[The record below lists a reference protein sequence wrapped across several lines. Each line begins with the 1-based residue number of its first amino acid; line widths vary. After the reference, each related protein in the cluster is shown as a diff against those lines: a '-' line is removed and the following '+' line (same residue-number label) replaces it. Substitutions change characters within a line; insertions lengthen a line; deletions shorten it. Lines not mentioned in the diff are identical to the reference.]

1 VAGVNYEVNIQLNAK
16 KLDDQLK
23 TLEKRVNDLK
33 KNLAAPLRN
42 EDAAARRSL
51 TTQKQS
57 ARLAERRQA
66 TQIVTYNLGRK
77 TNELEAKGVNVAKIR
92 EKLSAAAKENDKGRL
107 TMARAQN
114 SVARTLIAQ
123 ETAKL
128 RISTKA
134 NRMQAESIDALFK
147 AQVKRYTLDQQIR
160 RLEEAGV
167 KTDKLRAKLGEITAA
182 QAKRNFGTH
191 KQLSAQLT
199 LDIKKE
205 RDKLAL
211 QQRQTRELQ
220 KQLKLSA
227 ANAPFNPI
235 QGSASLPGSPIA
247 RQLARRGDPRAYT
260 TPVGPFPAFSGVAP
274 SSPIGGAPN
283 IPGSP
288 AGLRRQRRIQQAS
301 GVALG
306 AGFPLLFGGG
316 PGSVLGGA
324 AGGLVG
330 GPAGFA
336 AQIALS
342 ALGQQLDK
350 FVGSTLEASKAFT
363 STSKAFEFVREKSL
377 FSSQQI
383 EARAIELEKQGK
395 AEELAKLLTQEL
407 TTVIGT
413 DGVKSLKLLGD
424 ETSEVTRLWAQLTLQ
439 LQALIAG
446 PLTNFLKLVS
456 QFVGGITLRSQFS
469 ALEQSVSPTQ
479 AKRLQEILTE
489 KRGTRVISAQ
499 QQAAAFSDPRFQTAP
514 ITQSR
519 AKQITVPGTITN
531 EVLRQTLE
539 QATKEGIK
547 APATPLIP
555 VTPLDRLGITPPKTK
570 KGRRSRIPDL
580 QAEQQKLQQLLGLE
594 RTMFELKRNDD
605 DLGVR
610 QLEHRMRMAELA
622 EKEAKIRAS
631 DVPQKEK
638 DLAISNLGLEAK
650 RAELQLAYDIE
661 QINKEAAQ
669 RAFEEMQNKIKQQN
683 QLNKGMQ
690 QQLQLAQQVSDVLG
704 QGMTR
709 SFDLLIT
716 GASNWGMALRD
727 IAANV
732 LQDIARQ
739 LIQIYVIE
747 QAVGFMRTLFS
758 PNPYASLVAPGGRYE
773 GGALPS
779 TPPPL
784 PALPGKALGGAVSAG
799 KPYMVGER
807 GPELFVPGAQGNIVP
822 NHGMGGSNIVVNV
835 DASGSSVEGNANE
848 QKQLGEAIGVAI
860 RQELIKQKRPGGLL
874 A

>member
-16 KLDDQLK
+16 PLDDQLK

-33 KNLAAPLRN
+33 KNLAAPLRT
-42 EDAAARRSL
+42 EERAAKQAAASAKERARLEDRAAAAQVTRVNLGQRLNRLEEKGLDVTKGRTIINRSL
-51 TTQKQS
+51 K
-57 ARLAERRQA
+57 AYEE
-66 TQIVTYNLGRK
+66 GRIQ
-77 TNELEAKGVNVAKIR
+77 T
-92 EKLSAAAKENDKGRL
+92 
-107 TMARAQN
+107 ARAQN
-114 SVARTLIAQ
+114 SLARTYITQLERQ
-123 ETAKL
+123 LKVGVKTG
-128 RISTKA
+128 
-134 NRMQAESIDALFK
+134 RMQAENIDALSK

-160 RLEEAGV
+160 RLEEAGLN
-167 KTDKLRAKLGEITAA
+167 TDKLRAKLGEVTTA
-182 QAKRNFGTH
+182 QARRQFGSF
-191 KQLSAQLT
+191 KQLTNELSLA
-199 LDIKKE
+199 IRKE
-205 RDKLAL
+205 RDRLEL
-211 QQRQTRELQ
+211 QKRQTREIERQ
-220 KQLKLSA
+220 
-227 ANAPFNPI
+227 
-235 QGSASLPGSPIA
+235 A
-247 RQLARRGDPRAYT
+247 RIGGPR
-260 TPVGPFPAFSGVAP
+260 
-274 SSPIGGAPN
+274 SPIGGRAN

-288 AGLRRQRRIQQAS
+288 AALAARGKARSQRLQ

-330 GPAGFA
+330 GPANFA

-342 ALGQQLDK
+342 ALGQQFDT

-363 STSKAFEFVREKSL
+363 STSKAFDLVRERSL

-395 AEELAKLLTQEL
+395 AEELAKLLTEEL
-407 TTVIGT
+407 AAVIGT

-424 ETSEVTRLWAQLTLQ
+424 ETSEVTRLWGQLTLQ

-446 PLTNFLKLVS
+446 PLANFLKLVS

-469 ALEQSVSPTQ
+469 ALEQSVAPAQ

-489 KRGTRVISAQ
+489 KRGTRTITTTQ
-499 QQAAAFSDPRFQTAP
+499 QRAALSDPRLQTTP
-514 ITQSR
+514 ITKDFG
-519 AKQITVPGTITN
+519 KQITVPGTITN

-539 QATKEGIK
+539 QAAKEGIK

-580 QAEQQKLQQLLGLE
+580 QAEEQKLKSLLGLE

-605 DLGVR
+605 ALGVR
-610 QLEHRMRMAELA
+610 RLEHRMRLAELA

-716 GASNWGMALRD
+716 GADNWGMTLRD

-758 PNPYASLVAPGGRYE
+758 ANSLTAPGGRYE
-773 GGALPS
+773 GQAGALAAK
-779 TPPPL
+779 PPPL
-784 PALPGKALGGAVSAG
+784 PPLPGKALGGAVSSG

-807 GPELFVPGAQGNIVP
+807 GPELFVPGASGNIVP
-822 NHGMGGSNIVVNV
+822 NNAMGGANITVNV
-835 DASGSSVEGNANE
+835 DAKGTQAQGDQPNAAA
-848 QKQLGEAIGVAI
+848 LGRAIGAAVQA
-860 RQELIKQKRPGGLL
+860 ELIKQKRPGGLL